1 MEQRLPFLLYAV
13 AYNVIIVHA
22 VVDVR
27 NLSPLISA
35 RGTVESLCSLG
46 RGAQDH
52 TMRCCHRLHIG
63 SNADANVMQFRFC
76 DDCSAEPCCYNAS
89 TVLPL
94 DWDNCARIRA
104 VSPPI

>member
-1 MEQRLPFLLYAV
+1 M
-13 AYNVIIVHA
+13 IIAHA

-27 NLSPLISA
+27 NLGPLKSTKD
-35 RGTVESLCSLG
+35 TVLSLCQLG

-52 TMRCCHRLHIG
+52 TMRCCHGLHIG

-76 DDCSAEPCCYNAS
+76 GDIKDGSAETCCYNAS
-89 TVLPL
+89 TALPL